1 MPPPFLVDIP
11 FGQIINTIIA
21 LGVPGGAIWYVRD
34 RKKDKAAAQI
44 TETQADVAES
54 TRDVDI
60 SAKGLEFVGRA
71 IEMERQSFENER
83 ASLLRQV
90 EDCTKSLKQIQE
102 AYKLETE
109 RMHQHML
116 ECVRRTQQAL
126 TEADMLRGQVTT
138 IGAQV
143 ATRPIPIIVESGRA
157 ANDLGDSDQ
166 SGS

>member
-11 FGQIINTIIA
+11 FSQIINTVIA

-34 RKKDKAAAQI
+34 RKKDKAVAQI

-109 RMHQHML
+109 RMHEHIGACR
-116 ECVRRTQQAL
+116 ERTQKAL
-126 TEADMLRGQVTT
+126 TEADMVRGQMTFLN
-138 IGAQV
+138 AQL

-157 ANDLGDSDQ
+157 VNDFGDSDQ